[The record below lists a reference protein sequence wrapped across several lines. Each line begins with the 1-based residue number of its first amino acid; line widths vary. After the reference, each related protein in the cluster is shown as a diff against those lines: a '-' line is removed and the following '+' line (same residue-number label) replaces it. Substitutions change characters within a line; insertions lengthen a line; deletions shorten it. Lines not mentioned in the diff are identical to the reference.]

1 MAEAVA
7 AAAGVIGAAAA
18 VGGAI
23 GEIAPTHRQCTIEIR
38 NECKD
43 FGLCNPRM
51 HFDSGGCAIPLLPLI
66 FPSKSDVAQFI
77 KTPNTACGSVGVF
90 TYDLLK
96 TDADQ
101 STEKIAVM
109 FSVPYDFNMYSNLYA
124 VGIFDKSKECN
135 NDLYHEMCFKTGSS
149 FVRGKAK
156 DPGLIY
162 KGDHV
167 TLMATMSD
175 SYQPVIKLQIMTKM

>member
-51 HFDSGGCAIPLLPLI
+51 FIDSGGCAIPLLPFI
-66 FPSKSDVAQFI
+66 RPSKSDVAQFV
-77 KTPNTACGSVGVF
+77 KTPNTARGSVGVF
-90 TYDLLK
+90 TYDLQK
-96 TDADQ
+96 TDADKP
-101 STEKIAVM
+101 TEKIAVM
-109 FSVPYDFNMYSNLYA
+109 FSVPYDFDVYSNLYA
-124 VGIFDKSKECN
+124 VGIFETGRECN
-135 NDLYHEMCFKTGSS
+135 YDLYYEMYNNTDSS

-167 TLMATMSD
+167 TVMATMSD